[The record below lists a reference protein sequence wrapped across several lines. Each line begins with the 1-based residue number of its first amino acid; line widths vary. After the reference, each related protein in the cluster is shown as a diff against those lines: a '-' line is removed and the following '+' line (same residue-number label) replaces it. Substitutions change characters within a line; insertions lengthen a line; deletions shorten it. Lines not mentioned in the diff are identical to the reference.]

1 MLDVLGRE
9 ELSASYKEAEAGRK
23 AEEQRAQRLAAE
35 YAQFSHEAE
44 KRLHEEDEEIEHIWR
59 STIWCDSTLMDKQGI
74 FLKKVQTTEISKQP
88 KFPTQDTSEVDRH
101 FDKVMD

>member
-74 FLKKVQTTEISKQP
+74 FLKKVQTTEIYKQP
-88 KFPTQDTSEVDRH
+88 RKTSEVDRH